1 MLLTRILLLLIIL
14 LLSLAYFAYLRKRM
28 NYWENK
34 EYFTSLASDREN
46 KEYFSPLASDRENK
60 EYFTTQLAQAPPPL
74 KYTRAKPFD
83 PPNYLESDNIVYLKT
98 QVDQLVLLKQQVAE
112 LQEASNGHDKALAA
126 LAKDS
131 YLNAVDPPGAT
142 TTVNSNSL
150 SATND
155 GNMGSLG
162 AEGGNATAVMGSF
175 KQKAIDAKI

>member
-34 EYFTSLASDREN
+34 EYFTPLSSD
-46 KEYFSPLASDRENK
+46 DGVGGRENK

-83 PPNYLESDNIVYLKT
+83 QPNYLESDNIVYLKN

-112 LQEASNGHDKALAA
+112 LQEASKGHDKAIAG

-131 YLNAVDPPGAT
+131 YLNAVDAPDAPK
-142 TTVNSNSL
+142 TVNSNSM
-150 SATND
+150 SEMSD
-155 GNMGSLG
+155 GDMGSLG

-175 KQKAIDAKI
+175 KQKAVDAKI